1 MKNINYIID
10 KYANLITIRDPMF
23 VIVGDTYYLTGTQPS
38 YWKGINNGVH
48 LWSTKDLKNYNYHG
62 IILSRND
69 IFACAANGGQLFAR
83 IFCCFT

>member
-1 MKNINYIID
+1 MIPHIEAFVNMFFFVFMFSFYNPLTIKYCSDIICAKGCGVMKNINYIID

-48 LWSTKDLKNYNYHG
+48 L
-62 IILSRND
+62 
-69 IFACAANGGQLFAR
+69 
-83 IFCCFT
+83 